1 MELGRVAEA
10 ESALE
15 AFAREAAAAG
25 DAEAATMV
33 TARHAMLAVL
43 RGRLDEASRL
53 TREVAGAARR
63 AGMPDADAITGTL
76 AGAVAAERVTEADA
90 EQGVQVLLA
99 SARRQPGHLYEATAA
114 RLLVTLGRT
123 AEAGA
128 ELDRL
133 LPRALAASGPRWLG
147 AMAD

>member
-33 TARHAMLAVL
+33 TARHAMLAVM

-63 AGMPDADAITGTL
+63 AGMPDTDAITGTL
-76 AGAVAAERVTEADA
+76 AGRVAAERGTDADA

-99 SARRQPGHLYEATAA
+99 SAGRQPGHLYEATAA
-114 RLLVTLGRT
+114 RILVTLGRT

-128 ELDRL
+128 ELGRL
-133 LPRALAASGPRWLG
+133 LPPAGAPPGARRAGG
-147 AMAD
+147 